1 MARRTLRVHMRLHN
15 TLTRQHEDVLTDDV
29 SAGVRPFGMYVCGP
43 TVQDVPHFGH
53 ARAALIPDIVRR
65 YLEHRGI
72 TVLHVRNV
80 TDVEDKIIAR
90 GHDEGRDP
98 AAVSEEYARV
108 YEEQMARLGI
118 LAPHIVPRATGHI
131 IEMIELIGV
140 LQDQDVAYVVDGD
153 ADALSGSCDV
163 LFRVRAFD
171 GYGKLSGRKI
181 DDMLAG
187 ARVEPDPRKE
197 DPADFVLWK
206 AAKPGEPSWAS
217 PWGPGRPGWHIEC
230 SAMALKY
237 LSGGFD
243 LHAGGSD
250 LIVPHHEN
258 EIAQS
263 EAATGKRFARLWM
276 HNGMLNID
284 GEKMSKSLGNFITLT
299 EALDTY
305 GGPVVR
311 LYFLQHHYRSTA
323 QFSADRLAE
332 VESAWTRLTT
342 FVATAPAGGT
352 SDPDA
357 VARGLQPLD
366 DDLNTPEAVSEVF
379 GMVRAG
385 HVALADGDQTAAATA
400 RASVIAVA
408 GVLGF
413 DLDAE
418 SDGGPD
424 VAPLVD
430 TLLLL
435 RAKARDERD
444 FPTADRIRDALS
456 AAGVIVEDSRDGA
469 RWRLG

>member
-1 MARRTLRVHMRLHN
+1 MRLYN

-29 SAGVRPFGMYVCGP
+29 RSGARPFGMYVCGP

-53 ARAALIPDIVRR
+53 ARAALIPDVMRR
-65 YLEHRGI
+65 LLEHHGI
-72 TVLHVRNV
+72 QVLHVRNI
-80 TDVEDKIIAR
+80 TDVEDKIIDR
-90 GHDEGRDP
+90 GHVEGRDP

-108 YEEQMARLGI
+108 YESQMARLGI

-131 IEMIELIGV
+131 IEMIELIEV
-140 LQDQDVAYVVDGD
+140 LLERDVAYVVHGGQ
-153 ADALSGSCDV
+153 DALPGSSDV

-171 GYGKLSGRKI
+171 GYGKLSGRNL

-187 ARVEPDPRKE
+187 ARVEPDPRKG

-206 AAKPGEPSWAS
+206 GAKPGEPRWAS

-237 LSGGFD
+237 LDGGFD
-243 LHAGGSD
+243 LHAGGTD
-250 LIVPHHEN
+250 LIFPHHEN

-263 EAATGKRFARLWM
+263 EAATAQPYARLWM

-311 LYFLQHHYRSTA
+311 LYFLQHHYRSIA

-332 VESAWTRLTT
+332 VEVAWKRLTT
-342 FVATAPAGGT
+342 FVDTAPVGGQMDEAGLER
-352 SDPDA
+352 A
-357 VARGLQPLD
+357 LAALA

-379 GMVRAG
+379 GQVREG
-385 HVALADGDQTAAATA
+385 HAAVAEGRAAAAAAA
-400 RASVIAVA
+400 RATAIAIAAVVGLYPA
-408 GVLGF
+408 TR
-413 DLDAE
+413 A
-418 SDGGPD
+418 SSGPD

-430 TLLLL
+430 TLLVL
-435 RAKARDERD
+435 RAKAREEGD
-444 FPTADRIRDALS
+444 FTTADRIRDALS
-456 AAGVIVEDSRDGA
+456 AAGVVVEDSRDGA
-469 RWRLG
+469 RWRIG